1 MFLYI
6 SILAGFY
13 FIYSCYQ
20 NDYVGIN
27 RVLLTVFMLA
37 YATLYVFVPPFLGMA
52 NQYAGRAFELFPVG
66 CYFLAMLPDMDEASA
81 EEKALVFL
89 AWSGLV
95 VMASFL
101 VYFKLYVW

>member
-1 MFLYI
+1 
-6 SILAGFY
+6 
-13 FIYSCYQ
+13 
-20 NDYVGIN
+20 
-27 RVLLTVFMLA
+27 
-37 YATLYVFVPPFLGMA
+37 
-52 NQYAGRAFELFPVG
+52 
-66 CYFLAMLPDMDEASA
+66 MLPDMDEASA

>member
-13 FIYSCYQ
+13 FIYRCYQ

-27 RVLLTVFMLA
+27 RVLLTAFMLA

-52 NQYAGRAFELFPVG
+52 NQYAGRAFELFPIG
-66 CYFLAMLPDMDEASA
+66 CYFFAMWPDMDEASA
-81 EEKALVFL
+81 EEKGLVFL